1 MAPTLRLLSMNGG
14 GAESVPYPNTF
25 RGWPWPPSSE
35 AMHPS
40 SNVSRHV
47 IPNRNSHALSIS
59 SLPAVSNCRQGQ
71 SLKGAELDGA
81 FPIAICSCLRRLSMS
96 QLQLARVVAPQQCH
110 SSSYRACSCGLCR
123 AGRCGD
129 HGNSDCDS
137 DDVAIPGVRI
147 RAIGG
152 AQRLNSFLSHRI
164 LTCPRFPTHAPHPLP
179 TRLRSV

>member
-14 GAESVPYPNTF
+14 GTGSAPYPNTF
-25 RGWPWPPSSE
+25 RDWPWRPSSE
-35 AMHPS
+35 ATHPS
-40 SNVSRHV
+40 SNVSRYV

-71 SLKGAELDGA
+71 SLKGTELDGA
-81 FPIAICSCLRRLSMS
+81 FSIAICSRLRRLSMS
-96 QLQLARVVAPQQCH
+96 QLQLARVAAPQQCH
-110 SSSYRACSCGLCR
+110 PSSYRACSCSLYR

-129 HGNSDCDS
+129 HWNSDCGPDN
-137 DDVAIPGVRI
+137 VAIPGVRI
-147 RAIGG
+147 RAISG

-179 TRLRSV
+179 TRLHSV